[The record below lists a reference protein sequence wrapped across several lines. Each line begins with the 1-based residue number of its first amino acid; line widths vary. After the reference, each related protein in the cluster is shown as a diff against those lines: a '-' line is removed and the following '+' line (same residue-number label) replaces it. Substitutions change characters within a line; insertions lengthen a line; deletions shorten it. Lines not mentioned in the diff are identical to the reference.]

1 MQLLTLIVVC
11 IYSVVLEALEET
23 LKHRHKRYK
32 YMCEDIFCDAP
43 YVLKNIELDCYS
55 LDNIQLLEQDLMPKL
70 LDWEFN
76 FAFQNKRDIKD
87 SYVLF

>member
-23 LKHRHKRYK
+23 LTQRHERYE

-43 YVLKNIELDCYS
+43 YKEY
-55 LDNIQLLEQDLMPKL
+55 
-70 LDWEFN
+70 
-76 FAFQNKRDIKD
+76 
-87 SYVLF
+87 